1 MTPVDWLIVVAVI
14 ISVLLAASNGFF
26 YELFSFAGVVIGYLA
41 AAWGYQSVAA
51 WYLPM
56 VKAPWVADIAGFL
69 TIFIA
74 VALLAGIIGR
84 LARWAMKEVGLSWAD
99 RLLGAVFGLVR
110 GVLVVAVIL
119 LATASFAPTARW
131 LSNSQIAPYVL
142 IVARAAVW
150 VAPSS
155 VRAHFH
161 DGMKVMRDIRA
172 AHDKPQGA
180 GAEAKR

>member
-1 MTPVDWLIVVAVI
+1 MTPVDWLIVIALIV
-14 ISVLLAASNGFF
+14 SVLIAASNGFF

-41 AAWGYQSVAA
+41 AAWGYERVAV

-69 TIFIA
+69 TIFFVI
-74 VALLAGIIGR
+74 ALLAGIVGR

-99 RLLGAVFGLVR
+99 RLLGGAFGLVR
-110 GVLVVAVIL
+110 GVLVVAVVL

-131 LSNSQIAPYVL
+131 LANSQIAPYVL

-150 VAPSS
+150 VAPGS
-155 VRAHFH
+155 VRAHFY
-161 DGMKVMRDIRA
+161 DGLKIVREIRSG
-172 AHDKPQGA
+172 HETSPP
-180 GAEAKR
+180 AEAKR